1 MTYDVIWDP
10 PTERDLT
17 QLWLA
22 SRMRHAI
29 RDAADR
35 IDVAL
40 RRDPHNC
47 GESRDAGRRVM
58 HDAPVGVIFTIDDN
72 QRRVRVETV
81 WQY

>member
-29 RDAADR
+29 RDAVDR
-35 IDVAL
+35 IDAAL
-40 RRDPHNC
+40 QWDPHNC

-58 HDAPVGVIFTIDDN
+58 HEAPVGVLFTIDED
-72 QRRVRVETV
+72 RRQVRVEAV

>member
-10 PTERDLT
+10 PAEREVT
-17 QLWLA
+17 QLWMA
-22 SRMRHAI
+22 SRMHHAI
-29 RDAADR
+29 TSAADK
-35 IDVAL
+35 IDEGL

-58 HDAPVGVIFTIDDN
+58 HEAPLGVILTIN
-72 QRRVRVETV
+72 VSQRRVRVETV